1 MSLGSRMNS
10 PSETA
15 RKYASMQ
22 IQTASNS
29 RVICMLHAKCISLI
43 QKASE
48 IQNDQ
53 SGRRLLLDRA
63 QNILAELE
71 RVLVVDDD
79 LSQGLFYL
87 YDYCYCLL
95 ENSEKDSYRQAISI
109 LSLLRDT
116 FNTLLRG
123 SSQ

>member
-1 MSLGSRMNS
+1 MNS
-10 PSETA
+10 LYNTA

-29 RVICMLHAKCISLI
+29 RVICMLHEKCVNLI
-43 QKASE
+43 QKVVETDSPA
-48 IQNDQ
+48 D
-53 SGRRLLLDRA
+53 RLLLDRA

-71 RVLVVDDD
+71 RVLVIDDD

-95 ENSEKDSYRQAISI
+95 EKDSKDEYRNAVSI
-109 LSLLRDT
+109 MSLLRILSTAFTKDFSTGT
-116 FNTLLRG
+116 FFFR
-123 SSQ
+123 